1 MVKTKI
7 AGFLR
12 HASLQ
17 GKRRRVVRLRDEFL
31 DLRIQRASIT
41 SGAQPA

>member
-7 AGFLR
+7 ACFNR
-12 HASLQ
+12 QASLQ
-17 GKRRRVVRLRDEFL
+17 GKRRRVVQLRDEFL

-41 SGAQPA
+41 NGAQPA